1 MVCRKGKMVKGETSK
16 DRAVIEKVYQKGQGH
31 VFRWW
36 EELSEGS
43 RKALLDQLR
52 AIDFA
57 LLGKLRK
64 KCTAV
69 EEVGAQEVLEP
80 VEVVPIPRTVE
91 NRKKAEEARGIGED
105 RIRAGKLAVFV
116 VAGGQG
122 TRLGFEGP
130 KGLFPV
136 GPVTGK
142 SLFQMHAEKMLAESW
157 AYGVSIPW
165 YIMTSEANDGETR
178 DFFKKNDFFGLS
190 REDIFF
196 LKQRMLPALD
206 GKGDLILDA
215 KDHIFT
221 SPNGHGG
228 SLLALE
234 ESGALD
240 DMKRRGVEC
249 ISYFQVD
256 NVLIKVVDPVFIGY
270 HVQAR
275 AEMSSKMVMKR
286 HPLEKVGVFGRVD
299 GRLRVVEY
307 SDLREAEMTARN
319 PDGSLKYGAGSIAIH
334 LIEVS
339 FVEDEVRGG
348 LKLPYHA
355 AHKKIPYLDEEGRLI
370 RPEEPNGYK
379 FETFVFDALGDTSQS
394 IVMEVEREEEFSPV
408 KNREGEDSPETA
420 RRDLANYFSGWLES
434 AGISVP
440 RNERGGAV
448 GQIEISPL
456 FARTRE
462 AFRAKVPRDL
472 RFTGSLYLG
481 PE

>member
-1 MVCRKGKMVKGETSK
+1 MVKADNVK
-16 DRAVIEKVYQKGQGH
+16 DRAVIEKVYQEGQAH

-43 RKALLDQLR
+43 RKALLDQLG
-52 AIDFA
+52 AIDFT
-57 LLGKLRK
+57 LLGELRK
-64 KCTAV
+64 KCIASD
-69 EEVGAQEVLEP
+69 EENREQEALEP
-80 VEVVPIPRTVE
+80 VEVVPIPRTVKD
-91 NRKKAEEARGIGED
+91 RKKAEEARRIGED
-105 RIRAGKLAVFV
+105 LIRTGKLAAFV

-122 TRLGFEGP
+122 TRLGFDGP
-130 KGLFPV
+130 KGMFPM

-142 SLFQMHAEKMLAESW
+142 SLFQMHAVKILAESR
-157 AYGVSIPW
+157 AYGVSMPW

-178 DFFKKNDFFGLS
+178 DFFQKNDFFGLS
-190 REDIFF
+190 QEDVFF

-206 GKGDLILDA
+206 GKGNLILDVE
-215 KDHIFT
+215 DHIFT

-234 ESGALD
+234 ESGALE

-286 HPLEKVGVFGRVD
+286 HPLEKVGVFGRV
-299 GRLRVVEY
+299 GGKLRVVEY
-307 SDLREAEMTARN
+307 SDLGEAEMTARN

-334 LIEVS
+334 LIDVS

-348 LKLPYHA
+348 LKLPYHVA
-355 AHKKIPYLDEEGRLI
+355 YKKIPYLDEEGRLI

-408 KNREGEDSPETA
+408 KNQEGEDSPETA
-420 RRDLANYFSGWLES
+420 KKDLTNLFGRWLES

-440 RNERGGAV
+440 RNERGDVV

-456 FARTRE
+456 FARTKE
-462 AFRAKVPRDL
+462 AFRAEVPSDL